1 MVRRERVCRRLAFA
15 AFLLAPLWYVYDALT
30 FVIR

>member
-1 MVRRERVCRRLAFA
+1 MARHEYVYRPLAIA
-15 AFLLAPLWYVYDALT
+15 VFLLAPLWYVYDALT